1 LTGKLRNSDERE
13 ARLLSDPSPVTRD
26 PSPSSASDS
35 SPFSA
40 SDSSRFSFPIRVYW
54 EDTDAGGI
62 VYYANYLKFMERARS
77 EWLRAIGIEQTP
89 LKDEHNAMFVVVDV
103 EAHFKRPARYGE
115 LLQVGCVIDQTTRAS
130 LTFKQQIFRDGELL
144 IDGKVRVAC
153 LDATT
158 FRPQPVPDT
167 VVEKMRAWQSP

>member
-1 LTGKLRNSDERE
+1 LSGKSQHSAERE
-13 ARLLSDPSPVTRD
+13 AHSPSDPSSVTRD
-26 PSPSSASDS
+26 PS
-35 SPFSA
+35 
-40 SDSSRFSFPIRVYW
+40 RFIFPVRVYW

-77 EWLRAIGIEQTP
+77 EWLRAIGIEQGP
-89 LKDEHNAMFVVVDV
+89 LKDEHNSMFVVVNV

-167 VVEKMRAWQSP
+167 VVEKMRAWQSA